1 MSGRVDGE
9 SVERIIARGHAEH
22 QPIAS
27 YCLCSG
33 GHDSTVLA
41 HRCRAFYGEL
51 VWLDTGT
58 AVPGV
63 AEFMREFAAWLDKP
77 LRVLD
82 AGDAF
87 RRMVLGDLPWWAR
100 YQEARDR
107 EAGLTVEAFIASDR
121 ERYGR
126 ASGGE
131 LGQCPHGFPGPA
143 AHGRAYNRLKE
154 RQLMRL
160 LKDTKQGDPRSVRVV
175 FLSGLRRSESRRRAK
190 RTAINRPGGGSAVF
204 LCPLITWRGQQI
216 RDYRIEHKIPESPA
230 AALLHRSGE
239 CNCGAFAARDE
250 RAMLKALYPD
260 WWRATIV
267 PLEAGAQAAGIRWCR
282 WGGYDVH
289 GRRAGEVSRRASG
302 PLCASCEARQTAAQP
317 VCASRARHRADCQT
331 APAGKR

>member
-1 MSGRVDGE
+1 MSEAPDQIV
-9 SVERIIARGHAEH
+9 ARGRAEH
-22 QPIAS
+22 KPIAS

-41 HRCRAFYGEL
+41 HRCRAAYSEL

-63 AEFMREFAAWLDKP
+63 AEFMREFATWLGKP

-87 RRMVLGDLPWWAR
+87 RRMVLGDLLWWAR
-100 YQEARDR
+100 YLEARDR
-107 EAGLTVEAFIASDR
+107 GTALTVEAFIARDR

-160 LKDTKQGDPRSVRVV
+160 LKDTKQGHPRTARVI
-175 FLSGLRRSESRRRAK
+175 FLSGLRSSESRRRAK

-204 LCPLITWRGQQI
+204 LCPIISWTAQQV
-216 RDYRIEHKIPESPA
+216 RDYRVEHKIPESPA

-250 RAMLKALYPD
+250 RAMLKSLYPD
-260 WWRATIV
+260 WWRATIA
-267 PLEAGAQAAGIRWCR
+267 PLENEAQAAGIRWCR
-282 WGGYDVH
+282 WGGYDLH
-289 GRRAGEVSRRASG
+289 GRRAGEVSRRSSG
-302 PLCASCEARQTAAQP
+302 PLCASCEGRQHVTTPTASQRAR
-317 VCASRARHRADCQT
+317 RHRA
-331 APAGKR
+331 A